1 MGFYSLEAIRRRKR
15 KLTMGLLSG
24 VLVLG
29 VISVSTYQFMAYL
42 KDKKSLKS
50 SSETNSVLGE
60 STAQTTPTP
69 STATPITTPPP
80 AATPG
85 TLRIIATGEFIAH
98 DVTNARAKKADGTY
112 DYLQFMRNLQSSL
125 STADVRVCEQDGPTG
140 GDALGIS
147 GYPTYNAPT
156 QLATD
161 LAALGC
167 NVVNLATNHM
177 NDKGQAAIDATLAT
191 WDKTTGVSV
200 NGANRSAEEQQK
212 QRIFTVKGTKIA
224 HLGYTT
230 FTEKKSPNAFSVNVF
245 DQAKA
250 QAEIA
255 AVRKE
260 VDIVMVSICWGSED
274 AKAISADQDAKAQFF
289 ADNGVDIVLGQCAHS
304 VLPVKLLK
312 QPSGKSTVVWYSL
325 GNALNAQLPS
335 EYLFG
340 GLAVIDIDTAAKAV
354 KTNSFLPTYMHYE
367 WTAAEKA
374 SSNFLARK
382 NLALYL
388 LDDAADP
395 LSHSLLGT
403 SVGAQKD
410 RLLKIVNQFTTI
422 PLVTY
427 KDLQS

>member
-15 KLTMGLLSG
+15 KITMGVLSG
-24 VLVLG
+24 VFVLG
-29 VISVSTYQFMAYL
+29 VISLSTYQFMAYL

-60 STAQTTPTP
+60 STTTPAPTPTP
-69 STATPITTPPP
+69 APTTTPSPVT
-80 AATPG
+80 ASG
-85 TLRIIATGEFIAH
+85 TVRVIATGEFIAH

-112 DYLQFMRNLQSSL
+112 DYLQFIKNLQTPFA
-125 STADVRVCEQDGPTG
+125 TADVRVCDQDGPSG

-156 QLATD
+156 QLVTD
-161 LAALGC
+161 LATLGC

-177 NDKGQAAIDATLAT
+177 NDKGQAAIDATLAA
-191 WDKTTGVSV
+191 WDKTTGISV
-200 NGANRSAEEQQK
+200 NGANRTAEEQQK
-212 QRIFTVKGTKIA
+212 QRVFTAKGVKFA
-224 HLGYTT
+224 HLSYTT
-230 FTEKKSPNAFSVNVF
+230 FSEKKPASDFSVNVF

-255 AVRKE
+255 AVRKD

-274 AKAISADQDAKAQFF
+274 AKAISADQDTKAQFF
-289 ADNGVDIVLGQCAHS
+289 ADNGVDIVLGECAHS
-304 VLPVKLLK
+304 ILPVKVLK

-325 GNALNAQLPS
+325 GNALNAQLPT

-340 GLAVIDIDTAAKAV
+340 GLAVIDIDAATKTV

-395 LSHSLLGT
+395 LSRSLLGT

-422 PLVTY
+422 PLISM